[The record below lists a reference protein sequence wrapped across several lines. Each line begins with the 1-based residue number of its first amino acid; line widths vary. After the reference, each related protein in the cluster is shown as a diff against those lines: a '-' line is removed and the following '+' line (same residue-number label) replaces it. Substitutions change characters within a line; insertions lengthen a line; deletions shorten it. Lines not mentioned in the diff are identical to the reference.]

1 MNVEEM
7 EARLKTLENQVK
19 AQEEQ
24 VKTLENEVRIL
35 KDIESI
41 KRLQKAYGYYVEHM
55 MGQEIID
62 CFSDSPD
69 VALNWLEG
77 TWLGKEG
84 VKRYFA
90 RAARGDNPPGFSH
103 QLMPTAGLITINPD
117 GKTAKGRWYAFG
129 GVFSSREGKV
139 SGGSLTNG
147 IYEMGYIKENGT
159 WKILSIKWVIPYSVR
174 ITEGWSMPEDIGGRL
189 IRGDVSPPRDDD
201 SRPRAPMP
209 EPDIPID
216 KNDLRYVSGYIF
228 PLHFKHPVTGKETS
242 EGVRNA
248 RLKPIQSE

>member
-1 MNVEEM
+1 MNIEEL

-19 AQEEQ
+19 AQEDQ
-24 VKTLENEVRIL
+24 IRTL
-35 KDIESI
+35 KDIEAI

-69 VALNWLEG
+69 VVLNWLEG
-77 TWLGKEG
+77 KWLGKEG

-129 GVFSSREGKV
+129 GIFSSKEGKV
-139 SGGSLTNG
+139 DSGSLRER
-147 IYEMGYIKENGT
+147 YLENA
-159 WKILSIKWVIPYSVR
+159 VN
-174 ITEGWSMPEDIGGRL
+174 RL
-189 IRGDVSPPRDDD
+189 G
-201 SRPRAPMP
+201 
-209 EPDIPID
+209 
-216 KNDLRYVSGYIF
+216 NTLR
-228 PLHFKHPVTGKETS
+228 
-242 EGVRNA
+242 RQNN
-248 RLKPIQSE
+248 